1 MIMRR
6 LMVIAIAALLGVQ
19 VVRNAAVG
27 MFATTAPDQAARWW
41 AGHPDVQ
48 IANGMVEI
56 ARAARV
62 GRAVQ
67 PTVLEQIYRAAP
79 EAPLAP
85 EPFLV
90 RGVQAQ
96 LVGDGA
102 TAQRALEAAQ
112 LRDPRSLPAAYFLAD
127 RYFRNR
133 DSLRGLQ
140 QIALVSR
147 LAPSGATTV
156 APYLATYARDPSTW
170 IPLRAIFRADPKLR
184 GATLVA
190 LAKDPAN
197 AGAVLALAPRRDP
210 QAKTGWLPELVG
222 SLITAG
228 QYRRARAIWAQT
240 SGVRL
245 QPGVLLYD
253 SGFSDASAPPPF
265 NWLLTSSTAGLAERQ
280 PGGRLHLL
288 FYGQEDGMLVRQLM
302 LLPAGTYRLSY
313 QLLGEPD
320 RARALSWSI
329 RCDKP
334 AQSLASATLD
344 VAARGWVFRVPPGCA
359 AQWLELS
366 GTSSDMGQQSDI
378 TVSRLKLEPGAAGA

>member
-1 MIMRR
+1 MMRR
-6 LMVIAIAALLGVQ
+6 LVVIPIALLLGVQ
-19 VVRNAAVG
+19 IVRNAAVA
-27 MFATTAPDQAARWW
+27 MFATTAPDQAARLW
-41 AGHPDVQ
+41 ASHPDVQ
-48 IANGMVEI
+48 IASGMVAI
-56 ARAARV
+56 AQAARV
-62 GRAVQ
+62 GRAAS
-67 PTVLEQIYRAAP
+67 PAILDGIYRAARH
-79 EAPLAP
+79 APLAP

-96 LVGDGA
+96 LSGDPA

-112 LRDPRSLPAAYFLAD
+112 LRDPRSLPAAYFLSD
-127 RYFRNR
+127 RYFRNG
-133 DSLRGLQ
+133 DPARGLQ

-147 LAPSGATTV
+147 LAPAGATTV

-170 IPLRAIFRADPKLR
+170 TTLRAIFRADPKLR
-184 GATLVA
+184 DATLVA

-197 AGAVLALAPRRDP
+197 ATAVLSLAPRNDP
-210 QAKTGWLPELVG
+210 QAKTGWLPELI
-222 SLITAG
+222 SALITVG
-228 QYRRARAIWAQT
+228 QYRRAYSIWAQA

-245 QPGVLLYD
+245 QPGTLLYD
-253 SGFSDASAPPPF
+253 SGFSDSGAPPPF

-288 FYGQEDGMLVRQLM
+288 FYGQEDGILVRQLM

-320 RARALSWSI
+320 RARVLSWRV

-344 VAARGWVFRVPPGCA
+344 AAARGWVFRVPPGCG

-366 GTSSDMGQQSDI
+366 GTSSDMAQQSDI
-378 TVSRLKLEPGAAGA
+378 TVSRLKLERGASGA